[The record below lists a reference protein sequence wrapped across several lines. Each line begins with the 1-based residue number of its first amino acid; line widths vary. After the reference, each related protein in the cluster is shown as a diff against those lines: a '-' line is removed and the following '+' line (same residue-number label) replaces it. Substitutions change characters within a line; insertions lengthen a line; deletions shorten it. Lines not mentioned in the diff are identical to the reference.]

1 MPLLLVSELLRFL
14 LRCGDDPPALWRP
27 LAEGGTGVELASSP
41 TVPGVFE
48 SAPDAQRHLDAVRG
62 GLLSPGLALCVARG
76 PALGTMLPGLGL
88 EV

>member
-1 MPLLLVSELLRFL
+1 M
-14 LRCGDDPPALWRP
+14 
-27 LAEGGTGVELASSP
+27 ELASSP
-41 TVPGVFE
+41 TVPGVE

-62 GLLSPGLALCVARG
+62 GLLSPSLTLCVARG